1 MRRLLIITIILTLVF
16 SMAGCGSG
24 DDEYYVIKNNK
35 VYVVLFYPPS
45 GMPLLDL
52 IPPDLLGFLSTRHE
66 KELPDID
73 VETFADLG
81 YGYAKDKN
89 HVYDAGRIILETK
102 GDVYDDAGMI
112 ILDYK
117 KVNADALTF
126 EVLGEHYGRDKNQ
139 VYHMSGVGDFVVEG
153 ADIESF
159 VSIGRHT
166 GKDAYQVFRN
176 AGTGYEEKFT
186 PYDVASYEMLEYGEW
201 RWGRDKAYY
210 YFCDEKQDVDR
221 VTFELLEKGYARDK
235 NHVYYWDVSHDEW
248 YHEPPIV
255 EGADPATFTV
265 LTGKDFHLGVG
276 KDRNGYYVGVEPA
289 TKEEVDKLPNESF
302 DFGMWLFRGVLSLP
316 IY

>member
-1 MRRLLIITIILTLVF
+1 MRRLLTITIILILVF

-35 VYVVLFYPPS
+35 VYVVQYYPPF
-45 GMPLLDL
+45 GMP
-52 IPPDLLGFLSTRHE
+52 PDFLGFLSTRHE

-73 VETFADLG
+73 SETFADLG

-102 GDVYDDAGMI
+102 GDVYDAAGMI

-139 VYHMSGVGDFVVEG
+139 VYHMSEGVGIVVEG

-166 GKDAYQVFRN
+166 GKDAYQVFRGSG
-176 AGTGYEEKFT
+176 ADDKKFT
-186 PYDVASYEMLEYGEW
+186 PYDVDSFEMLEYEAW
-201 RWGRDKAYY
+201 RWARDKAYY
-210 YFCDEKQDVDR
+210 YYCFRKQDVDYA
-221 VTFELLEKGYARDK
+221 TFELLEKGYARDK
-235 NHVYYWDVSHDEW
+235 NHVYRWEGYSELQ
-248 YHEPPIV
+248 IV
-255 EGADPATFTV
+255 EDADPATFTA
-265 LTGKDFHLGVG
+265 LGIQ
-276 KDRNGYYVGVEPA
+276 GVA
-289 TKEEVDKLPNESF
+289 
-302 DFGMWLFRGVLSLP
+302 LSIHSLVCL
-316 IY
+316 